1 MRILSASAKSG
12 KLQDNSEKTMKKIDI
27 VWVKERDFKKLKHE
41 QNLGFIY
48 QMRVSKQVPT
58 GILQEASEKEY

>member
-1 MRILSASAKSG
+1 
-12 KLQDNSEKTMKKIDI
+12 MKKIDI